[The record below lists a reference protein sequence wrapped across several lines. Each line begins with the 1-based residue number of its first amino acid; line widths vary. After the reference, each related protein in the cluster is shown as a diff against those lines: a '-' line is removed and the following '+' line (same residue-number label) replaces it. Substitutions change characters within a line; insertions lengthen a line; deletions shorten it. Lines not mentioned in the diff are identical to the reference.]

1 MEKHIKKIN
10 STNWISVHI
19 YYQNDV
25 LPLLVYLRRLIKDH
39 SYDIKC
45 WFFIRYFDE
54 GIHLRLRVL
63 FKSGVSMKKKL
74 LFFNCI
80 EKSVELKRLQIST
93 VKFKAYA
100 PEIKRYGGIKLLS
113 IAEEHFKL
121 SSEYF
126 LYKLK
131 IKQDPKYLEE
141 LIILNV
147 IILIAFELNVKEINV
162 LNLKMYNY
170 WLPGFKYYFPNVKNA
185 DAYFKRKIRKDIKVW
200 VSLLQSIIEGNIIY
214 DNKIKNWYKMNSRL
228 AMNYYKV
235 ISKKELLNNGKYKTI
250 LPSLVHMNNNRFG
263 ISNYE
268 EAYIFYITFYA
279 TSKLKLD

>member
-19 YYQNDV
+19 YYQKDV
-25 LPLLVYLRRLIKDH
+25 LPLLVYLRLLIKDH

-74 LFFNCI
+74 LFFNYI
-80 EKSVELKRLQIST
+80 EKSVELKRLQVST

-147 IILIAFELNVKEINV
+147 ITLIAFELNVKEINV

-170 WLPGFKYYFPNVKNA
+170 WLPGFNYYFPNVKNA

-214 DNKIKNWYKMNSRL
+214 NNKIKNWYKMNSRL